1 MSNRK
6 YCIGQKV
13 ALKAAIEHIP
23 QMQIMGDLA
32 ELLEVS
38 VRSVY
43 NLINISLNSTSVI
56 EDDRLEK
63 IAAYFDVPVEELTN
77 HQPQEVRFS

>member
-6 YCIGQKV
+6 YSIGQKV

-23 QMQIMGDLA
+23 QMQIMGELA

-43 NLINISLNSTSVI
+43 NFINISLNSSSSI

-63 IAAYFDVPVEELTN
+63 IAAYFDVPVEELFN
-77 HQPQEVRFS
+77 QPQEVRFS